1 MKITITEKPKLDIK
15 ELEAALDKIYVD
27 NISPRYLVMNSETLR
42 DTMVEFIHTYHS
54 DKKITFRGIDIA
66 VCEAL
71 SYGEIDIVCDK

>member
-15 ELEAALDKIYVD
+15 ELEAALDKLAVD
-27 NISPRYLVMNSETLR
+27 KISPRYLVMNSETLR
-42 DTMVEFIHTYHS
+42 DTMVEFIYTYYAS
-54 DKKITFRGIDIA
+54 KIITFRGIDIA